1 MAKYAQN
8 QINFTKP
15 ALENLPVPP
24 AGKRLYFYDVKG
36 NGLHIAVTGN
46 GKKTFYIRRRIN
58 GKNEKHCI
66 GPYPA
71 LSIEQ
76 ARDKAVMFAG
86 AVAFGT
92 NPVEDRRVLRG
103 EYSLGEMFG
112 EYLERHL
119 KKSRK
124 RWSDTERNFQRYFG
138 DWSDRKLSSVTQL
151 DVEDRHSEIGRKRGL
166 YAANRAVEII
176 RAVYNKAL
184 IWRLYQGHN
193 PAIGITKF
201 EERSR
206 DRVLQADEFERFFLA
221 LSKED
226 EDFRD
231 FVMLT
236 LFTGARK
243 SNVLSMSWQHINL
256 KSGSWTIPAEQS
268 KNSQSQLIVLTEVE
282 LEILSRR
289 QKAQQSDAKF
299 VFPSTGKTG
308 HVTDVKKS
316 WASFLGRAS
325 IEDLHIHDL
334 RRSLASWM
342 ASTGAN
348 VSVIRSALHHKDVKT
363 TLTVYARANK
373 ESELAARKLAHKTM
387 LELGKPTPDS

>member
-1 MAKYAQN
+1 MIEKGRIQEQGGSGWEVAKYAQN

-24 AGKRLYFYDVKG
+24 PGKRLYFYDVKG

-46 GKKTFYIRRRIN
+46 GKKT
-58 GKNEKHCI
+58 
-66 GPYPA
+66 
-71 LSIEQ
+71 L
-76 ARDKAVMFAG
+76 
-86 AVAFGT
+86 
-92 NPVEDRRVLRG
+92 
-103 EYSLGEMFG
+103 
-112 EYLERHL
+112 
-119 KKSRK
+119 
-124 RWSDTERNFQRYFG
+124 
-138 DWSDRKLSSVTQL
+138 
-151 DVEDRHSEIGRKRGL
+151 
-166 YAANRAVEII
+166 
-176 RAVYNKAL
+176 
-184 IWRLYQGHN
+184 
-193 PAIGITKF
+193 
-201 EERSR
+201 
-206 DRVLQADEFERFFLA
+206 DRVLQADEFERFFLT
-221 LSKED
+221 LNGEE

-268 KNSQSQLIVLTEVE
+268 KNSQSQSIVLTEVE

-289 QKAQQSDAKF
+289 QKAQGADAKF

-316 WASFLGRAS
+316 WASFLGRAN

-348 VSVIRSALHHKDVKT
+348 VSVIRSALNHKDVKT

-387 LELGKPTPDS
+387 LELGKPSEPKN